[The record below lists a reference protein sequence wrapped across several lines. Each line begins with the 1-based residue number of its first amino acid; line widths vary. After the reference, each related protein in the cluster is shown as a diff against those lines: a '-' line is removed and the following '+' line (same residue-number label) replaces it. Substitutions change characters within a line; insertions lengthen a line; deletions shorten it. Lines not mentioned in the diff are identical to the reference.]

1 MLSENLKQIRKEK
14 GYTKVELGKKAKI
27 HSNTIKNI
35 ENGKGTTYAI
45 LEKLATALEVTIGDL
60 TK

>member
-1 MLSENLKQIRKEK
+1 MLSENLKRIRKEK
-14 GYTKVELGKKAKI
+14 GYTKAQLSKKAQV

-35 ENGKGTTYAI
+35 ENGKGTRYAI
-45 LEKLATALEVTIGDL
+45 LEKLAAALEVTIGDL